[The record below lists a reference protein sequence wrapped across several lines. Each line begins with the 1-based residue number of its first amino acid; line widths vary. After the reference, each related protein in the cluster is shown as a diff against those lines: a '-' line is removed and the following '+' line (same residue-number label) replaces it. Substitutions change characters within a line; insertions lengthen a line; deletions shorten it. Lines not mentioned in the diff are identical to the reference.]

1 VFFIYAFGGRYRQWA
16 RLFLL
21 ASLIE
26 PGLFWALSHVMVLG
40 IDSVNG
46 MLCIMWAVG
55 QISCAIIGA
64 TALAGSDAMRI
75 YRAVWTPLYPE
86 SVLPQE
92 IAPVE
97 EQEEPGWPR
106 R

>member
-1 VFFIYAFGGRYRQWA
+1 
-16 RLFLL
+16 
-21 ASLIE
+21 
-26 PGLFWALSHVMVLG
+26 
-40 IDSVNG
+40 
-46 MLCIMWAVG
+46 
-55 QISCAIIGA
+55 
-64 TALAGSDAMRI
+64 MRI